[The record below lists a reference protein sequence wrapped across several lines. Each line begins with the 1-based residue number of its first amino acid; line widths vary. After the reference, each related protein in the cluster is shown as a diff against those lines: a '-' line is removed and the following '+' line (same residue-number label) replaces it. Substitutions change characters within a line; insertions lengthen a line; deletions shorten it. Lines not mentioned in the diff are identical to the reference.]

1 MTIDPQFDLLIDEI
15 TKKSATLKT
24 LTSNN
29 SDEHNTPSFLIK
41 AAREV
46 MGGIDLDPMTNKV
59 ANTIVQASNFYIK
72 ENNGLDK
79 EWEGKVWLNP
89 PFSLA
94 NKAVEKL
101 IDSYENGKVT
111 HAVLLVKS
119 AVDTIRYQK
128 LYPYPFCE
136 LNGRVKFESV
146 DNKSP
151 APFATVLF
159 YFGNEFYKWN
169 EIMSQYG
176 RVHLGSRLTTILL
189 DSTDYYVKKA
199 LGVIR

>member
-1 MTIDPQFDLLIDEI
+1 MTVEPQLIDEV
-15 TKKSATLKT
+15 TKKSAVLKT

-29 SDEHNTPSFLIK
+29 SDEHNTPSFLIE

-46 MGGIDLDPMTNKV
+46 MEGIDLDPMSNKAANKIVRATNLY
-59 ANTIVQASNFYIK
+59 TK
-72 ENNGLDK
+72 EDDGLSKD
-79 EWEGKVWLNP
+79 WEGKVWLNP

-136 LNGRVKFESV
+136 LNGRVKFEAV

-169 EIMSQYG
+169 EVMSRLG
-176 RVHLGSRLTTILL
+176 RVHLGHKLTTQILHRC
-189 DSTDYYVKKA
+189 DTTFKRDI
-199 LGVIR
+199 GVIE